1 MGFHEAFG
9 QRVDLVDG
17 IQRIVFVPELSY
29 LYEIIDDRCQIQL
42 LNKDR
47 MRSFL
52 IVNKQRAFF
61 DVSSQSLPCRLMRR
75 FGSILADKKNMSF
88 IVFGTYDTKLVSSDA
103 FEFQAILMMFLL

>member
-17 IQRIVFVPELSY
+17 IQRIVFVLELSY
-29 LYEIIDDRCQIQL
+29 LYGIIDDRCQIQL

-61 DVSSQSLPCRLMRR
+61 DVGTEWYYRRL
-75 FGSILADKKNMSF
+75 
-88 IVFGTYDTKLVSSDA
+88 
-103 FEFQAILMMFLL
+103 FQR